1 MDIEQIAK
9 ETQTRHL
16 KRANILKSSNF
27 EFVLDSKKAYSYG
40 WWLFCTEVNGKVIFN
55 NTTYSMSTCK
65 HQIKAMQILDYK
77 YDLKLSRTTSSLA
90 NLKDALYSEV
100 QGTKAE
106 IRSLIRAIRKPRTHK
121 AKNAERRQEIVK
133 LLKHIAEVRAV
144 KSEVENV

>member
-1 MDIEQIAK
+1 MNIEQLAK
-9 ETQTRHL
+9 KTQTRHL

-27 EFVLDSKKAYSYG
+27 EFVLDSNKAYSYG

-65 HQIKAMQILDYK
+65 HQSKAMQILDYK

-106 IRSLIRAIRKPRTHK
+106 IRSLIKAIRKPRTHK
-121 AKNAERRQEIVK
+121 AKNAERRQEIAK

-144 KSEVENV
+144 KSEVVK